1 MYENWLKIY
10 ENWLEIYENNFKFM
24 KINNKLLQ
32 LKTTWEEDILESV
45 DSKHIWI
52 SVWIASLEL

>member
-1 MYENWLKIY
+1 MEIDLKY
-10 ENWLEIYENNFKFM
+10 M

-32 LKTTWEEDILESV
+32 LKTTLEEDILESV

-52 SVWIASLEL
+52 SV